1 MDKEG
6 AYVNSMELSNMEK
19 KVLEAIDC
27 RAEDI
32 CAWGEKLFTT
42 PELGYKE
49 FETSRIIQEELEK
62 LGMDCTGGHAVT
74 GVKGILKGNGR
85 FNVAVIGELDAV
97 VCKAHPAAN
106 GETGAVHACGH
117 HAQMAAMLGVAA
129 GLADSGVMQELAGNV
144 VFLATPAEE
153 YIDLDYRRGLQQE
166 GKIQCFGGKQ
176 QLIQEGMF
184 QDVDAAMMVH
194 AQPDT
199 PQAAVYVHG
208 SSLGFVEKQ
217 ITFRGRAAHASEP
230 YKGVN
235 ALNAA
240 ALAILGM
247 HANRER
253 FREEDKIRVHPII
266 TKGGDVVNSVP
277 DEVCMDSYV
286 RGATM
291 EAIKKASEDTDRAI
305 QGAAQMVGAEVEIQT
320 VPGYAP
326 LKQNY
331 LLGEIFKEVAGLFVE
346 QEQIYS
352 GIDMVGSTDI
362 GDLSH
367 ILPCIQPSVGGFTGE
382 LHSKEF
388 QVADPYTAYVLPA
401 KMMALTVVRLLT
413 EDGRVIR
420 EIKAGTEKEFRQ

>member
-1 MDKEG
+1 MSGMK
-6 AYVNSMELSNMEK
+6 LSDMEK
-19 KVLEAIDC
+19 KVIEAIDR

-32 CAWGEKLFTT
+32 CAWGEKLFRM

-49 FETSRIIQEELEK
+49 FETGRVIREEFEK
-62 LGMDCTGGHAVT
+62 LGLGCDGKHAVT
-74 GVKGILKGNGR
+74 GVQGTLKGNGDYH
-85 FNVAVIGELDAV
+85 VAVLGELDAV
-97 VCKAHPAAN
+97 VCKAHPAADS
-106 GETGAVHACGH
+106 ETGAAHACGH

-129 GLADSGVMQELAGNV
+129 GLIDSGVMEQLAGSV
-144 VFLATPAEE
+144 IFMATPAEE

-166 GKIQCFGGKQ
+166 GKIQYFGGKQ
-176 QLIQEGMF
+176 QLIQEGVF
-184 QDVDAAMMVH
+184 QNIDAAMMVH
-194 AQPDT
+194 AQPNT
-199 PQAAVYVHG
+199 PQASVYVHG

-230 YKGVN
+230 HKGVN

-240 ALAILGM
+240 VLAILGM

-286 RGATM
+286 RGASM
-291 EAIKKASEDTDRAI
+291 EAILRAGEDTDRAI
-305 QGAAQMVGAEVEIQT
+305 MGAAQMVGAEAEIQT
-320 VPGYAP
+320 IQGYAP

-331 LLGEIFKEVAGLFVE
+331 ALGEIFREVSELFIAKEN
-346 QEQIYS
+346 IHT

-367 ILPCIQPSVGGFTGE
+367 ILPCIQPTVGGFEGE

-388 QVADPYTAYVLPA
+388 KVTDPYIAYVLPA
-401 KMMALTVVRLLT
+401 KIMALTVVRLLANGGQGIQAVKSDT
-413 EDGRVIR
+413 H
-420 EIKAGTEKEFRQ
+420 

>member
-1 MDKEG
+1 MGITNIER
-6 AYVNSMELSNMEK
+6 
-19 KVLEAIDC
+19 KVLEAID
-27 RAEDI
+27 RRTEDI
-32 CAWGEKLFTT
+32 CAWGEKLWGM

-49 FETSRIIQEELEK
+49 FETSRMICEELEK
-62 LGMDCTGGHAVT
+62 MGISCTKGHAVT
-74 GVKGILKGNGR
+74 GVKGILKGNGK
-85 FNVAVIGELDAV
+85 FNVAVLGELDAV
-97 VCKAHPAAN
+97 VCKAHPEAN
-106 GETGAVHACGH
+106 SETGVAHACGH
-117 HAQMAAMLGVAA
+117 HAQLAAMLGVAA
-129 GLADSGVMQELAGNV
+129 CLADSGVMQELAGDV

-176 QLIQEGMF
+176 QLIREGIF
-184 QDVDAAMMVH
+184 QDMDAAMMVH

-208 SSLGFVEKQ
+208 SSLGFVEKK

-286 RGATM
+286 RGASM
-291 EAIKKASEDTDRAI
+291 EAILKASEDTDRAI
-305 QGAAQMVGAEVEIQT
+305 QGAAQMVGAEAEIQT
-320 VPGYAP
+320 VQGYAP

-331 LLGEIFKEVAGLFVE
+331 VLGEIFREVAELFVE

-367 ILPCIQPSVGGFTGE
+367 IIPCIQPTVGGFTGE

-401 KMMALTVVRLLT
+401 KMMALTVVRLLA
-413 EDGRVIR
+413 DGGRGIQEV
-420 EIKAGTEKEFRQ
+420 KAGTERLYQK

>member
-1 MDKEG
+1 
-6 AYVNSMELSNMEK
+6 MELSNVERR
-19 KVLEAIDC
+19 VLEAIDC

-32 CAWGEKLFTT
+32 CAWGEKLFAT

-62 LGMDCTGGHAVT
+62 LGIDCSRGHAVT
-74 GVKGILKGNGR
+74 GVKGVLKGEGN
-85 FNVAVIGELDAV
+85 FKVAVLGELDAV

-106 GETGAVHACGH
+106 AETGAAHACGH
-117 HAQMAAMLGVAA
+117 HAQLAAMLGVAA
-129 GLADSGVMQELAGNV
+129 GLVDSGIMEELAGNV

-153 YIDLDYRRGLQQE
+153 YIDLDYRRSLQRE
-166 GKIQCFGGKQ
+166 GKIQYFGGKQ
-176 QLIQEGMF
+176 QLIQEGIF
-184 QDVDAAMMVH
+184 QDIDAAMMVH

-199 PQAAVYVHG
+199 PQTAVYVHG
-208 SSLGFVEKQ
+208 SSLGFVEKK

-277 DEVCMDSYV
+277 EEVCMDSYV
-286 RGATM
+286 RGASM
-291 EAIKKASEDTDRAI
+291 EAIRRASEDTDRAI
-305 QGAAQMVGAEVEIQT
+305 QGAAQMVGAEADIQT

-326 LKQNY
+326 LRQNY
-331 LLGEIFKEVAGLFVE
+331 VFGELFKEAAELFIEPE
-346 QEQIYS
+346 QMYS

-367 ILPCIQPSVGGFTGE
+367 ILPCIQPTVGGFTGE

-401 KMMALTVVRLLT
+401 KMMALTVVRLLA
-413 EDGRVIR
+413 DGGQKIQEV
-420 EIKAGTEKEFRQ
+420 KAKFGSDCRINKEGD

>member
-1 MDKEG
+1 MSGMK
-6 AYVNSMELSNMEK
+6 LSDMEK
-19 KVLEAIDC
+19 KVIEAIDR

-32 CAWGEKLFTT
+32 CAWGEKLFRM

-49 FETSRIIQEELEK
+49 FETGRVIREEFEK
-62 LGMDCTGGHAVT
+62 LGLVCDGKHAVT
-74 GVKGILKGNGR
+74 GVQGTLKGNGDYH
-85 FNVAVIGELDAV
+85 VAVLGELDAV
-97 VCKAHPAAN
+97 VCKAHPAADS
-106 GETGAVHACGH
+106 ETGAAHACGH

-129 GLADSGVMQELAGNV
+129 GLKDSGVMEELTGNV
-144 VFLATPAEE
+144 VFMATPAEE

-176 QLIQEGMF
+176 QLIREGVF
-184 QDVDAAMMVH
+184 QNIDAAMMVH
-194 AQPDT
+194 AQPNT
-199 PQAAVYVHG
+199 PQASVYVHG

-217 ITFRGRAAHASEP
+217 VTFRGRAAHASEP
-230 YKGVN
+230 HKGVN

-286 RGATM
+286 RGASV
-291 EAIKKASEDTDRAI
+291 EAILRASEDTDRAI
-305 QGAAQMVGAEVEIQT
+305 QGAAQMVGAEADIQT
-320 VPGYAP
+320 VQGYAP

-331 LLGEIFKEVAGLFVE
+331 LLGEIFREVAELFMPK
-346 QEQIYS
+346 EQIFS
-352 GIDMVGSTDI
+352 GIDMVGSSDI

-367 ILPCIQPSVGGFTGE
+367 ILPCIQPTVGGFEGE

-388 QVADPYTAYVLPA
+388 KVTDPYIAYVLPT
-401 KMMALTVVRLLT
+401 KIMALTVVRLLANGGQGIQAVKSDT
-413 EDGRVIR
+413 H
-420 EIKAGTEKEFRQ
+420 

>member
-1 MDKEG
+1 
-6 AYVNSMELSNMEK
+6 MEITDIEK
-19 KVLEAIDC
+19 RVIEAIDK
-27 RAEDI
+27 RAGDI
-32 CAWGEKLFTT
+32 CAWGEKLFAT

-49 FETSRIIQEELEK
+49 FETSRMIAAELEK
-62 LGMDCTGGHAVT
+62 MGIPCTGEHAVT
-74 GVKGILKGNGR
+74 GVKGILKGKGD
-85 FNVAVIGELDAV
+85 FNIAVLGELDAV

-106 GETGAVHACGH
+106 AVTNAVHACGH

-129 GLADSGVMQELAGNV
+129 GLTDSGVMEELAGNV

-153 YIDLDYRRGLQQE
+153 YIDLDYRRGLQKE
-166 GKIQCFGGKQ
+166 GKVECFGGKQ
-176 QLIQEGMF
+176 QLIREGVF
-184 QDVDAAMMVH
+184 KDIDAAMMVH

-199 PQAAVYVHG
+199 PQASVYVHG

-217 ITFRGRAAHASEP
+217 IIFRGRAAHASEP

-286 RGATM
+286 RGASM
-291 EAIKKASEDTDRAI
+291 EAILRAGEDTDRAI
-305 QGAAQMVGAEVEIQT
+305 QGAAQMVGAETEIQT

-331 LLGEIFKEVAGLFVE
+331 LLGEIFREVSELFVPK
-346 QEQIYS
+346 EQIHC

-367 ILPCIQPSVGGFTGE
+367 ILPCIQPTMGGFEGE

-388 QVADPYTAYVLPA
+388 KVADPYTAYVLPA
-401 KMMALTVVRLLT
+401 KIMALTAVRLLA
-413 EDGRVIR
+413 DGGKGIQAV
-420 EIKAGTEKEFRQ
+420 KDSTPL

>member
-1 MDKEG
+1 MSGMK
-6 AYVNSMELSNMEK
+6 LSDMEK
-19 KVLEAIDC
+19 KVIEAIDR

-32 CAWGEKLFTT
+32 CAWGEKLFRM

-49 FETSRIIQEELEK
+49 FETGRVIREEFEK
-62 LGMDCTGGHAVT
+62 LGLVCDGKYAVT
-74 GVKGILKGNGR
+74 GVQGTLKGNGDYH
-85 FNVAVIGELDAV
+85 VAVLGELDAV
-97 VCKAHPAAN
+97 VCKAHPAADS
-106 GETGAVHACGH
+106 ETGAAHACGH

-129 GLADSGVMQELAGNV
+129 GLKDSGVMEELTGNV
-144 VFLATPAEE
+144 VFMATPAEE

-176 QLIQEGMF
+176 QLIQEGVF
-184 QDVDAAMMVH
+184 QNIDAAMMVH
-194 AQPDT
+194 AQPNT
-199 PQAAVYVHG
+199 PQASVYVHG

-217 ITFRGRAAHASEP
+217 VTFRGRAAHASEP
-230 YKGVN
+230 HKGVN

-286 RGATM
+286 RGASV
-291 EAIKKASEDTDRAI
+291 EAILRASEDTDRAI
-305 QGAAQMVGAEVEIQT
+305 QGAAQMVGAEADIQT
-320 VPGYAP
+320 VQGYAP

-331 LLGEIFKEVAGLFVE
+331 LLGEIFREVAELFMPK
-346 QEQIYS
+346 EQIFS
-352 GIDMVGSTDI
+352 GIDMVGSSDI

-367 ILPCIQPSVGGFTGE
+367 ILPCIQPTVGGFEGE

-388 QVADPYTAYVLPA
+388 KVTDPYIAYVLPT
-401 KMMALTVVRLLT
+401 KIMALTVVRLLANGGQGIQAVKSDT
-413 EDGRVIR
+413 H
-420 EIKAGTEKEFRQ
+420 

>member
-1 MDKEG
+1 MK
-6 AYVNSMELSNMEK
+6 LSDIEK
-19 KVLEAIDC
+19 KVIEAIER

-32 CAWGEKLFTT
+32 CAWGEKLFAI

-49 FETSRIIQEELEK
+49 FETSRVIAEELEK
-62 LGMDCTGGHAVT
+62 LGISCNWEHAVT
-74 GVKGILKGNGR
+74 GVQGTLKGNGD
-85 FNVAVIGELDAV
+85 FNIAVLGELDAV
-97 VCKAHPAAN
+97 VCKAHPAADS
-106 GETGAVHACGH
+106 ETGAAHACGH

-129 GLADSGVMQELAGNV
+129 GLKDSGVMEQLAGNV
-144 VFLATPAEE
+144 VFMATPAEE

-166 GKIQCFGGKQ
+166 GRIQYFGGKQ
-176 QLIQEGMF
+176 QLIQEGAF
-184 QDVDAAMMVH
+184 ENIDAAMMVH
-194 AQPDT
+194 AQPNT
-199 PQAAVYVHG
+199 PQASVYVHG

-230 YKGVN
+230 HKGVN

-240 ALAILGM
+240 ALAILGI

-286 RGATM
+286 RGASM
-291 EAIKKASEDTDRAI
+291 EAILRASADTDRAI

-320 VPGYAP
+320 VQGYAP

-331 LLGEIFKEVAGLFVE
+331 MLGEIFREVSEVFVPK
-346 QEQIYS
+346 EQIYS
-352 GIDMVGSTDI
+352 GIDMVGSSDI

-367 ILPCIQPSVGGFTGE
+367 ILPCIQPTVGGFDGE

-388 QVADPYTAYVLPA
+388 KVTDPYTAYVLPA
-401 KMMALTVVRLLT
+401 KIMALTVVRLL
-413 EDGRVIR
+413 EKGGQGIR
-420 EIKAGTEKEFRQ
+420 AVKASRSNRES

>member
-1 MDKEG
+1 MSGMK
-6 AYVNSMELSNMEK
+6 LSDMEK
-19 KVLEAIDC
+19 KVIEAIDR

-32 CAWGEKLFTT
+32 CAWGEKLFRM

-49 FETSRIIQEELEK
+49 FETGRVIREEFEK
-62 LGMDCTGGHAVT
+62 LGLGCDGKHAVT
-74 GVKGILKGNGR
+74 GVQGTLKGNGDYH
-85 FNVAVIGELDAV
+85 VAVLGELDAV
-97 VCKAHPAAN
+97 VCKAHPAADS
-106 GETGAVHACGH
+106 ETGAAHACGH

-129 GLADSGVMQELAGNV
+129 GLIDSGVMEQLAGSV
-144 VFLATPAEE
+144 IFMATPAEE

-166 GKIQCFGGKQ
+166 GKIQYFGGKQ
-176 QLIQEGMF
+176 QLIQEGVF
-184 QDVDAAMMVH
+184 QNIDAAMMVH
-194 AQPDT
+194 AQPNT
-199 PQAAVYVHG
+199 PQASVYVHG

-230 YKGVN
+230 HKGVN

-286 RGATM
+286 RGASM
-291 EAIKKASEDTDRAI
+291 EAILRAGEDTDRAI
-305 QGAAQMVGAEVEIQT
+305 MGAAQMVGAEAEIQT
-320 VPGYAP
+320 IQGYAP

-331 LLGEIFKEVAGLFVE
+331 ALGEIFREVSELFIAKEN
-346 QEQIYS
+346 IHT

-367 ILPCIQPSVGGFTGE
+367 ILPCIQPTVGGFEGE

-388 QVADPYTAYVLPA
+388 KVTDPYIAYVLPA
-401 KMMALTVVRLLT
+401 KIMALTVVRLLANGGQGIQAVKSDT
-413 EDGRVIR
+413 H
-420 EIKAGTEKEFRQ
+420 

>member
-1 MDKEG
+1 MNIPEI
-6 AYVNSMELSNMEK
+6 EK
-19 KVLEAIDC
+19 RVLAAIDD

-32 CAWGEKLFTT
+32 CAWGEQIFAT

-49 FETSRIIQEELEK
+49 FKTSRMIRDELEK
-62 LGMDCTGGHAVT
+62 MGIRCTNNHAIT
-74 GVKGILKGNGR
+74 GVRGTLNGKGN
-85 FNVAVIGELDAV
+85 FNIAVLGELDAV
-97 VCKAHPAAN
+97 ICKAHPAADPL
-106 GETGAVHACGH
+106 TGAVHACGH
-117 HAQMAAMLGVAA
+117 HAQLAAMLGVAA
-129 GLADSGVMQELAGNV
+129 GLSQSGVMEELAGNV
-144 VFLATPAEE
+144 VFLAAPAEE
-153 YIDLDYRRGLQQE
+153 YIDLDYRRGLLQE
-166 GKIQCFGGKQ
+166 GKIQFFGGKQ
-176 QLIQEGMF
+176 QLIQEGIF
-184 QDVDAAMMVH
+184 QDIDAAMMVH

-199 PQAAVYVHG
+199 PQASVYVHG

-247 HANRER
+247 HTNRER

-286 RGATM
+286 RGASM
-291 EAIKKASEDTDRAI
+291 EAILKASEDTDRSI
-305 QGAAQMVGAEVEIQT
+305 QGAAQMVGAEARIQT
-320 VPGYAP
+320 VQGYAP

-331 LLGEIFKEVAGLFVE
+331 LLGEIFREAAELFVPKE
-346 QEQIYS
+346 NILA

-362 GDLSH
+362 GDLSQL
-367 ILPCIQPSVGGFTGE
+367 IPCIQPTVGGFEGE

-388 QVADPYTAYVLPA
+388 KVADPYTAYVLPA
-401 KMMALTVVRLLT
+401 KIMALTVVRLLAD
-413 EDGRVIR
+413 DGERIQALSTS
-420 EIKAGTEKEFRQ
+420 IGG

>member
-1 MDKEG
+1 MK
-6 AYVNSMELSNMEK
+6 LSNMEK
-19 KVLEAIDC
+19 KVIEAIDR

-32 CAWGEKLFTT
+32 CAWGEKLWGM
-42 PELGYKE
+42 PELGFKE
-49 FETSRIIQEELEK
+49 YETSRVIRETFEQ
-62 LGMDCTGGHAVT
+62 LGLVCTGEHAVT
-74 GVKGILKGNGR
+74 GVQGRLEGKGKYNI
-85 FNVAVIGELDAV
+85 AVLGELDAV
-97 VCKAHPAAN
+97 VCKAHPASDR
-106 GETGAVHACGH
+106 ESGAAHACGH

-129 GLADSGVMQELAGNV
+129 GLIDSGVMEELAGNV
-144 VFLATPAEE
+144 VFMATPAEE

-166 GKIQCFGGKQ
+166 GKIQYFGGKQ
-176 QLIQEGMF
+176 QLIQEGVF
-184 QDVDAAMMVH
+184 QGIDAAMMVH
-194 AQPDT
+194 AQPNT
-199 PQAAVYVHG
+199 PQASVYVHG

-230 YKGVN
+230 HKGVN

-286 RGATM
+286 RGASM
-291 EAIKKASEDTDRAI
+291 EAILRAGEDTDRAI
-305 QGAAQMVGAEVEIQT
+305 MGAAQMVGAEAEIQT
-320 VPGYAP
+320 IQGYAP

-331 LLGEIFKEVAGLFVE
+331 ALGEIFREVSELFIAKEN
-346 QEQIYS
+346 IHT

-367 ILPCIQPSVGGFTGE
+367 ILPCIQPTVGGFEGE

-388 QVADPYTAYVLPA
+388 KVTDPYIAYVLPA
-401 KMMALTVVRLLT
+401 KIMALTVVRLLA
-413 EDGRVIR
+413 DGGQGIQAV
-420 EIKAGTEKEFRQ
+420 KADTY

>member
-1 MDKEG
+1 
-6 AYVNSMELSNMEK
+6 MELSNVER

-32 CAWGEKLFTT
+32 CAWGEKLFAT

-62 LGMDCTGGHAVT
+62 LGIDCSRGHAVT
-74 GVKGILKGNGR
+74 GVKGVLKGEGN
-85 FNVAVIGELDAV
+85 FKVAVLGELDAV

-106 GETGAVHACGH
+106 AETGAAHACGH
-117 HAQMAAMLGVAA
+117 HAQLAAMLGVAA
-129 GLADSGVMQELAGNV
+129 GLVDSGIMEELAGNV

-153 YIDLDYRRGLQQE
+153 YIDLDYRRSLQRE
-166 GKIQCFGGKQ
+166 GKIQYFGGKQ
-176 QLIQEGMF
+176 QLIQEGIF
-184 QDVDAAMMVH
+184 EDIDAAMMVH

-208 SSLGFVEKQ
+208 SSLGFVEKK

-277 DEVCMDSYV
+277 EEVCMDSYV
-286 RGATM
+286 RGASM
-291 EAIKKASEDTDRAI
+291 EAIRRASEDTDRAI
-305 QGAAQMVGAEVEIQT
+305 QGAAQMVGAEADIQT

-326 LKQNY
+326 LRQNY
-331 LLGEIFKEVAGLFVE
+331 ALGELFQEAAELFVE
-346 QEQIYS
+346 PEQMYS

-367 ILPCIQPSVGGFTGE
+367 ILPCIQPTVGGFTGE

-388 QVADPYTAYVLPA
+388 EVADPYTAYVLPA
-401 KMMALTVVRLLT
+401 KMMALTVVRLLA
-413 EDGRVIR
+413 DGGQKIQEV
-420 EIKAGTEKEFRQ
+420 KAKFGSDCGKK

>member
-1 MDKEG
+1 
-6 AYVNSMELSNMEK
+6 MELSNIEK
-19 KVLEAIDC
+19 KVLEAIE
-27 RAEDI
+27 RHAEDI
-32 CAWGEKLFTT
+32 CAWGEKIWKM

-49 FETSRIIQEELEK
+49 FETSRVVCEELEK
-62 LGMDCTGGHAVT
+62 MGIPCTKGHAIT
-74 GVKGILKGNGR
+74 GVKGVLKGKGN
-85 FNVAVIGELDAV
+85 FNVAVLGELDAV

-106 GETGAVHACGH
+106 LETGAVHACGH
-117 HAQMAAMLGVAA
+117 HAQLAAMLGVAV
-129 GLADSGVMQELAGNV
+129 GFADSGVMDELAGNV

-153 YIDLDYRRGLQQE
+153 YIDLDYRRSLQQE
-166 GKIQCFGGKQ
+166 GKIQFFGGKQ

-184 QDVDAAMMVH
+184 QDVDVAMMVH

-208 SSLGFVEKQ
+208 SSLGFVEKK

-286 RGATM
+286 RGSSM
-291 EAIKKASEDTDRAI
+291 EAIQRASEDTDRAI
-305 QGAAQMVGAEVEIQT
+305 QGAAQMVGTEADIQT

-331 LLGEIFKEVAGLFVE
+331 ALGELFREVAELFID
-346 QEQIYS
+346 QEQMYS

-367 ILPCIQPSVGGFTGE
+367 ILPCIQPTVGGFTGE

-401 KMMALTVVRLLT
+401 KMMALTVVRLLE
-413 EDGRVIR
+413 EDGRGIQAV
-420 EIKAGTEKEFRQ
+420 KN

>member
-1 MDKEG
+1 M
-6 AYVNSMELSNMEK
+6 NIINLEK
-19 KVLEAIDC
+19 KVLEAIDH
-27 RAEDI
+27 RAADI
-32 CAWGEKLFTT
+32 CAWGEKLWGM

-49 FETSRIIQEELEK
+49 FETSRMVCEELEK
-62 LGMDCTGGHAVT
+62 MGISCTKGHAVT
-74 GVKGILKGNGR
+74 GIKGVLKGKGD
-85 FNVAVIGELDAV
+85 FNVAVLGELDAV
-97 VCKAHPAAN
+97 VCKAHPSAN
-106 GETGAVHACGH
+106 PETGAAHACGH
-117 HAQMAAMLGVAA
+117 HAQLAALLGVAA
-129 GLADSGVMQELAGNV
+129 GLIDSGIMNELAGNV

-153 YIDLDYRRGLQQE
+153 YIDLDYRRSLQQE
-166 GKIQCFGGKQ
+166 GKIQFFGGKQ

-194 AQPDT
+194 AQPNT
-199 PQAAVYVHG
+199 PQSAIYVHG
-208 SSLGFVEKQ
+208 SSLGFVEKK

-291 EAIKKASEDTDRAI
+291 EAIRSASEDTDRAI
-305 QGAAQMVGAEVEIQT
+305 HGAAQMVGADAEVET

-331 LLGEIFKEVAGLFVE
+331 LLGEIFKEVAGLFME
-346 QEQIYS
+346 QEQLYS

-401 KMMALTVVRLLT
+401 KMMALTIVRLLA
-413 EDGRVIR
+413 DGGQKIQEVAAKCGSDCRD
-420 EIKAGTEKEFRQ
+420 K